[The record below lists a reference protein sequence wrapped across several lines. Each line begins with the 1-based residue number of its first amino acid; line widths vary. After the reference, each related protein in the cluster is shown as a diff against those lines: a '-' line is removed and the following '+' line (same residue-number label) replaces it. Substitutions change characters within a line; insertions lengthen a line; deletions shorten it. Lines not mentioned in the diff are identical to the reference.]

1 MTDYHQK
8 ELEHADAGERISDQR
23 RAFLEYKKRVHEHG
37 KPFFPHGVW
46 HDVIAATATLAIL
59 VVLSVMW
66 FGMANCD
73 SPWNVSCDRVSTPL
87 EQEFYTPDDPG
98 SVPRTEDGE
107 VDHEAADK
115 PLLGLLYEEKADPAT
130 TSYHPRPEW
139 YFYFLFYLLIVFSN
153 PQLVFLG
160 TIVVPTIWLVML
172 IVWPFVDRKKER
184 RPSRRP
190 VAMAAMVLTAA
201 TLLAFT
207 YQGSQAGKEEGGGPE
222 GLTAEQE
229 ALPGY
234 AVLFEEG
241 IMETCGACH
250 VLGGTG
256 GGNVGP
262 DLTNVGQRYD
272 SADDLTEVMANG
284 LGGGAMPVKGGAP
297 LTDEQAAQVA
307 AFLKTLGA
315 AGDAAGLEG
324 YGLEDWERV
333 TGGGESGG
341 QGDEGAPEG
350 EDFTDAEDTGDAA
363 DPADPDRE
371 EQGSTEVSGEDTDN
385 P

>member
-1 MTDYHQK
+1 MTADNDYHQK
-8 ELEHADAGERISDQR
+8 DLEHPAPTEPMSDQR
-23 RAFLEYKKRVHEHG
+23 RAFLEYKKRVHESG
-37 KPFFPHGVW
+37 KPFFPYGVY
-46 HDVIAATATLAIL
+46 HDVIAATAVLAFL
-59 VVLSVMW
+59 VVMSVMW

-73 SPWNVSCDRVSTPL
+73 SPWNVTCDRVSTPL
-87 EQEFYTPDDPG
+87 EQEHYTPDDPG
-98 SVPRTEDGE
+98 TVVKNDKGE
-107 VDHEAADK
+107 VDHDVEP

-139 YFYFLFYLLIVFSN
+139 YFYFLFYLLIIFSN

-172 IVWPFVDRKKER
+172 IAWPFVDRKKER

-190 VAMAAMVLTAA
+190 IAMAAMVLTAV

-207 YQGSQAGKEEGGGPE
+207 YKGSQSGKEESGGPE
-222 GLTAEQE
+222 GMSDAQI
-229 ALPGY
+229 AMPGY
-234 AVLFEEG
+234 QVLFEEG
-241 IMETCGACH
+241 TFETCGACH
-250 VLGGTG
+250 QLGGLG

-262 DLTNVGQRYD
+262 DLTDVGTRYD

-307 AFLKTLGA
+307 AFLKTLGVPDEA
-315 AGDAAGLEG
+315 ETLST

-333 TGGGESGG
+333 TGAGGES
-341 QGDEGAPEG
+341 QG
-350 EDFTDAEDTGDAA
+350 TDTEAADDAA
-363 DPADPDRE
+363 DPASTDEAAQGTTE
-371 EQGSTEVSGEDTDN
+371 EPADAGSDG
-385 P
+385 